1 MGRMLYLIRFSFTLA
16 PFVYFPALLI
26 SPCNSP
32 PFFVSWLPDCNNSDA
47 SPSFLVTLAVGSVDM
62 LLYGIVMQD
71 IILHMS
77 YINIQSMSCLL
88 QYMQILDGNKKI
100 GFTRQ
105 KLHFYNGILLLNKLI
120 SSRCTWRLFLPNM
133 CAVWSIQIMGMYGL
147 LVVSEHLEENPFM
160 VVLAIVITVD
170 LIIVS
175 LIVTK
180 LGGNVSTVSGAL
192 LDKWKKEEG
201 TGNSKNYN
209 RKLKRRQLNGLLLV
223 SIRFGGKYMDKTTP
237 FVVQDFCINQAVAI
251 SLMNNQ

>member
-1 MGRMLYLIRFSFTLA
+1 LIRFSFTLA

-71 IILHMS
+71 TILHMS

-88 QYMQILDGNKKI
+88 QYMQILDQNKRI
-100 GFTRQ
+100 GFSQR
-105 KLHFYNGILLLNKLI
+105 KLHFYNGIVLLNKLI
-120 SSRCTWRLFLPNM
+120 SSRCCWRLFLPNM

-160 VVLAIVITVD
+160 VVLAILITVD

-192 LDKWKKEEG
+192 LDKWKKEEERG
-201 TGNSKNYN
+201 KDNKNYN
-209 RKLKRRQLNGLLLV
+209 RRLKRRQLNGLLLV

-251 SLMNNQ
+251 SLMNNQK